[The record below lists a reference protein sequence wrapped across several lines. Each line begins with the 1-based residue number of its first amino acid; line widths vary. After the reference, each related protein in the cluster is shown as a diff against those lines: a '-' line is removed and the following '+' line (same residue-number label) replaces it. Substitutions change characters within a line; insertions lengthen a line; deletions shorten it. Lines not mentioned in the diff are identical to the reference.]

1 MKIEL
6 KNIKHAEFASE
17 ETHCFEASVYI
28 DGKRAGTV
36 ENDGRGGCNTY
47 HPYQIEEAI
56 NAYAKTL
63 PAKRWKLNDQEF
75 DVHPDADTLISDLLV
90 EHLYAR
96 DLKRALSKRV
106 LFVGK
111 DGALRETKAM
121 PKDKLAGLLTHPD
134 LPAKLDSNI
143 ILNFM
148 PFTLALQTY
157 RTAGAQA

>member
-17 ETHCFEASVYI
+17 ETNCFQASVYI

-56 NAYAKTL
+56 NAYAETL
-63 PAKRWKLNDQEF
+63 PAKKMQVGDQEF
-75 DVHPDADTLISDLLV
+75 DLQPDADILIGDLLV
-90 EHLYAR
+90 QHLLAK
-96 DLKRALSKRV
+96 DLKRALSNRV

-111 DGALRETKAM
+111 DGALRETKKM
-121 PKDKLAGLLTHPD
+121 PKDLLAGLLTHPD
-134 LPAKLDSNI
+134 LPAKLGSDI

-157 RTAGAQA
+157 RTAGA

>member
-17 ETHCFEASVYI
+17 ETHCFQASVYI
-28 DGKRAGTV
+28 DGKRVGTV
-36 ENDGRGGCNTY
+36 ENDGRGGCNFY
-47 HPYQIEEAI
+47 HPPKIEEAI

-63 PAKRWKLNDQEF
+63 PATKWKLNDQEI
-75 DVHPDADTLISDLLV
+75 DLHQDADTLIGDLLT
-90 EHLYAR
+90 EHLHAK
-96 DLKRALSKRV
+96 DLKRALSNRV

-111 DGALRETKAM
+111 DGALRETKTM
-121 PKDKLAGLLTHPD
+121 PKDRLAGLLTHPD
-134 LPAKLDSNI
+134 LPAKLGSDI